1 MHPPHTM
8 STPFQPSRRAVYR
21 VVYPV
26 RERPTFSVGT
36 DSFSVIDCSE
46 LGLRYQVPE
55 FHRPAVGSTVGGR
68 VRFRRGVEVQVSGE
82 VVRVQDGTVAL
93 WFRSGAIPLAE
104 MVAERE
110 RVESAEHGGG
120 APG

>member
-1 MHPPHTM
+1 MA
-8 STPFQPSRRAVYR
+8 TPFQHSRRAVYR

-26 RERPTFSVGT
+26 RERPTFAVGA

-55 FHRPAVGSTVGGR
+55 IHRPAVGSTVAGR
-68 VRFRRGVEVQVSGE
+68 VKFRRGVEIDVSGE

-93 WFRSGAIPLAE
+93 WFRAEAIPFAH
-104 MVAERE
+104 MATERKH
-110 RVESAEHGGG
+110 VESLDGGVG
-120 APG
+120 RV

>member
-1 MHPPHTM
+1 MATA
-8 STPFQPSRRAVYR
+8 FQHSRRAVYR

-26 RERPTFSVGT
+26 RARPTLSVGAE
-36 DSFSVIDCSE
+36 SFSVIDCSE

-55 FHRPAVGSTVGGR
+55 VHRPAVGATVTGR
-68 VRFRRGVEVQVSGE
+68 VHFRRGVDFTVSGE

-93 WFRSGAIPLAE
+93 WFKAGGIPYAE
-104 MVAERE
+104 MVAERGW
-110 RVESAEHGGG
+110 VESAGSGGE